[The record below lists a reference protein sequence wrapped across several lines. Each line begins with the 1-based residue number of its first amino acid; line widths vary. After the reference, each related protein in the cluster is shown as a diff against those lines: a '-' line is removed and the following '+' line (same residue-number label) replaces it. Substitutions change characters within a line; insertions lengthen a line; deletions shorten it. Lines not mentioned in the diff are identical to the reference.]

1 MGRINSVGIDGE
13 CSYQSHASVEFKS
26 SLEIAQFQVD
36 LECGE
41 SSFSLTRDYS
51 CEVDGTIPNGTLF
64 EQVHTDTGYASDN
77 PDVQSMAG
85 MDEAAALLAN
95 RTDCGYDSELN
106 FDALLLGGYFCH
118 VCLPEQDQT
127 CGGGGACQNVQ
138 WRGYICDNEFQ
149 IVANPDTSLPGGYLL
164 QTMNGTTLDASELVL
179 KPGVTYKFSMHVP
192 DEEICLST
200 LLPAE
205 ADQEDSREDLKVG
218 SYSRSR
224 YGDNDGRGSVV
235 TLGCATNGPVVWTTG
250 DLALTVPQIYVNIL
264 GDPVFSLAMESLPGS
279 SSSSSLLWSEMG
291 VLGNSLLASL
301 FGLLFLLG

>member
-95 RTDCGYDSELN
+95 RTDCGYDSDLN
-106 FDALLLGGYFCH
+106 FDALLLGGYYCH
-118 VCLPEQDQT
+118 VCLPRNDGSS
-127 CGGGGACQNVQ
+127 CDAGGICANVQ
-138 WRGYICDNEFQ
+138 WEGFTCDNEYH
-149 IVANPDTSLPGGYLL
+149 VDYEYDDGN
-164 QTMNGTTLDASELVL
+164 NGEPLLVL
-179 KPGVTYKFSMHVP
+179 
-192 DEEICLST
+192 
-200 LLPAE
+200 
-205 ADQEDSREDLKVG
+205 
-218 SYSRSR
+218 
-224 YGDNDGRGSVV
+224 
-235 TLGCATNGPVVWTTG
+235 
-250 DLALTVPQIYVNIL
+250 
-264 GDPVFSLAMESLPGS
+264 
-279 SSSSSLLWSEMG
+279 SSLH
-291 VLGNSLLASL
+291 
-301 FGLLFLLG
+301 FGQMYS